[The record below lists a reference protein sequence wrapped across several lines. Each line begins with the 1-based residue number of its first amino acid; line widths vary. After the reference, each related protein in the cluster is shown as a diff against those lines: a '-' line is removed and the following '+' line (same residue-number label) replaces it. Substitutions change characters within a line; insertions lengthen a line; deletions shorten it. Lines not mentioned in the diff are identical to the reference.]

1 VRHLSR
7 LVCCGAGAVIL
18 VLAGCS
24 GGGGGMAT
32 PASGVAV
39 QQDGVGM
46 QPTSGLNATAL
57 IHREFP
63 LLRVQGS
70 SKSGHGFVN
79 SAALAK
85 QPTTIAISEAN
96 NNTVDIYDPAGNQL
110 AQLTGFN
117 YPFGL
122 ASDIKGDLYV
132 ADYLNQRVQ
141 IYAAGFQSPPTTLQ
155 SEPGYGPVDV
165 DSFNNGQIV
174 AICADS
180 IQGSNIEFFTNG
192 KLTNT
197 VSSPFVPTIYSCAFD
212 AVGNL
217 FVGMLGPK
225 FLARVGEI
233 VGGAHGTKLSLLTTS
248 NKLYSPNGNGIQVTT
263 DGHIAVGD
271 SSGYK
276 SGYYSSNVV
285 LTYNPPVGG
294 SLGSPVSKTVLKGKI
309 DDPVQFTFTKDMA
322 SFYLVDEF
330 NAEVKQFA
338 YPAGGNPLSEI
349 NAGTPL
355 GVAVIATQYP
365 KVQK

>member
-1 VRHLSR
+1 VRHLTR
-7 LVCCGAGAVIL
+7 LVCCGAGAAIL
-18 VLAGCS
+18 MLAGCS

-32 PASGVAV
+32 PASGGAV
-39 QQDGVGM
+39 QQDSMGM
-46 QPTSGLNATAL
+46 QPTSGLNSAAL
-57 IHREFP
+57 IRREFP
-63 LLRVQGS
+63 LPGGQGS
-70 SKSGHGFVN
+70 SESGHGFVN

-85 QPTTIAISEAN
+85 QPTTIAISEG

-117 YPFGL
+117 GPSGL

-132 ADYLNQRVQ
+132 ADYYNQRVQ
-141 IYAAGFQSPPTTLQ
+141 IYSAGFQSPPTTLP
-155 SEPGYGPVDV
+155 SEPGYGPVGV

-174 AICADS
+174 ALCANS
-180 IQGSNIEFFTNG
+180 IQGIGSNIEFFTDG

-197 VSSPFVPTIYSCAFD
+197 VSSPFVPLIFSCAFD

-217 FVGMLGPK
+217 FVGMLGPQ

-233 VGGAHGTKLSLLTTS
+233 VGGAHGTKLSFLTTS
-248 NKLYSPNGNGIQVTT
+248 NKLYDPTGIQVTT

-271 SSGYK
+271 SSGCCK
-276 SGYYSSNVV
+276 SGGYFSSNVV
-285 LTYNPPVGG
+285 FTYNPPVGG
-294 SLGSPVSKTVLKGKI
+294 SLGSPVSKTVLKGI
-309 DDPVQFTFTKDMA
+309 HVPVQFTFTKDMA
-322 SFYLVDEF
+322 SFYLVDPF

-349 NAGTPL
+349 NAGFAL